1 MSHSST
7 SNKHTSAAVVLT
19 ANSQETTISGS
30 GTGNVSGP
38 ILVAKMS
45 EKVRTVS
52 DSESEINYD
61 MFSTSVTSDGG
72 GASVMN
78 TSQISN
84 ASTDSTHIKSANLT
98 RSQNIGG
105 VSLCRELIPRY

>member
-1 MSHSST
+1 MSHSS
-7 SNKHTSAAVVLT
+7 KHTSAASSTTSGVTLA
-19 ANSQETTISGS
+19 ANNQEP
-30 GTGNVSGP
+30 V
-38 ILVAKMS
+38 LVAKMS

-61 MFSTSVTSDGG
+61 LFSTSVTSDGG
-72 GASVMN
+72 GAGLSSVMN

-84 ASTDSTHIKSANLT
+84 TSTDSTHIKSANLT

-105 VSLCRELIPRY
+105 VS